1 MTHKTRIYLDFDGVL
16 NLLAPTEELFNDAT
30 NTVCVADAVIPGPH
44 ARWLSD
50 VTRDPAFEIIWATHR
65 EDDIHHYT
73 DQLGLP
79 RLPHLT
85 FTDPT
90 GSKVKDIL
98 AHYQANPCKYA
109 EVWEDSLTS
118 LEILD
123 LTDAGVNVRIYQNT
137 ELQEAHIAVRRTP

>member
-1 MTHKTRIYLDFDGVL
+1 MTHKNRIYLDFDGVL
-16 NLLAPTEELFNDAT
+16 NLLDPAGNETGIVRVGN
-30 NTVCVADAVIPGPH
+30 AVIPAQH
-44 ARWLSD
+44 ARWLAD

-65 EDDIHHYT
+65 EDDVYTYT
-73 DQLGLP
+73 DLLHLP

-98 AHYQANPCKYA
+98 AHYQANPCNHA

-118 LEILD
+118 LETLD
-123 LTDAGVNVRIYQNT
+123 LTDAGISVRIYQNT
-137 ELQEAHIAVRRTP
+137 ELQELHTAVRTSP